1 MTLTDVLM
9 YILPAFIVMMA
20 MFIILKQFLD
30 RDVTVRMTEAKR
42 QQHKDTLPLR
52 LQAYERLCVF
62 LERISPPSLLPRV
75 LNQAMS
81 ANRFRCE
88 LVSTINSEFE
98 HNVSQQIYVTGDAWK
113 SVRNAKE
120 ETIHLIHTAYD
131 QLHPD
136 ATAIQLSAKIYEQIS
151 KTGTMPSET
160 ALAILR
166 AEAAKL
172 I

>member
-20 MFIILKQFLD
+20 MFIVLKQFLD
-30 RDVTVRMTEAKR
+30 RDVSARLLEAKR
-42 QQHKDTLPLR
+42 QKSKDTLPIR

-75 LNQAMS
+75 LNHAMS
-81 ANRFRCE
+81 AHMLRSD
-88 LVSTINSEFE
+88 LITTINAEFE
-98 HNVSQQIYVTGDAWK
+98 HNVSQQIYVSSEAWK
-113 SVRNAKE
+113 IVRTAKE
-120 ETIHLIHTAYD
+120 ETIHIIHNAYD
-131 QLHPD
+131 KMND
-136 ATAIQLSAKIYEQIS
+136 TATGIDLSKKIYEHLS
-151 KTGTMPSET
+151 KSGNFPSET

-166 AEAAKL
+166 TEAAKL